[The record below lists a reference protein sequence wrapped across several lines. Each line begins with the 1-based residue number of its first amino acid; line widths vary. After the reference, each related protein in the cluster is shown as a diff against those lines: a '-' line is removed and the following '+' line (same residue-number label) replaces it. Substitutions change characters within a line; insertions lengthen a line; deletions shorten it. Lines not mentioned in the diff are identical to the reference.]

1 MLENVKIRQLESKD
15 IPLLADVFSPSKEK
29 WFRYLQEQ
37 ATKLRTTC
45 LVEELDTIT
54 GYGTLLRASEYPSF
68 RNKQI
73 PEISD
78 IWIDEQKRGKGLG
91 TLLITHL
98 EQLARDEV
106 FEQVGI
112 GVGLYQ
118 DYGPAQKLY
127 FRLGYI
133 PNGYGPSLSILSSNA
148 R

>member
-1 MLENVKIRQLESKD
+1 MLQ
-15 IPLLADVFSPSKEK
+15 
-29 WFRYLQEQ
+29 
-37 ATKLRTTC
+37 
-45 LVEELDTIT
+45 
-54 GYGTLLRASEYPSF
+54 ASEYYPSF

-133 PNGYGPSLSILSSNA
+133 PNGMGLPYRYLLVTPGKTYPIDDDLILWLVKPLA
-148 R
+148 

>member
-1 MLENVKIRQLESKD
+1 MLQ
-15 IPLLADVFSPSKEK
+15 
-29 WFRYLQEQ
+29 
-37 ATKLRTTC
+37 
-45 LVEELDTIT
+45 
-54 GYGTLLRASEYPSF
+54 ASEYYPSF

-98 EQLARDEV
+98 EQLARDEG

-127 FRLGYI
+127 FKRGYMLDGMGI
-133 PNGYGPSLSILSSNA
+133 TYQCLLVTPGGSYPVDDDLILWLVKPLT
-148 R
+148 